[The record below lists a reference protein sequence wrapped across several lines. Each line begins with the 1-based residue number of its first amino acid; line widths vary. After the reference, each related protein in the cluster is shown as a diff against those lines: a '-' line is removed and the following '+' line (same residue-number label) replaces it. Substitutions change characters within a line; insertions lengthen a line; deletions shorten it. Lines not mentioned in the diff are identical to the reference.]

1 MDENLNNDDL
11 IMLDDIDLPDD
22 DVENEVE
29 EVETPEGKTEEP
41 KEETKEEPKEENE
54 ASLLN
59 AIKGKI
65 KYDGNEVE
73 VKSLDDLIANYQK
86 GLNYERLQ
94 AKLEKS
100 DNEKSVFIDERAKR
114 ANMSAEEYMKKVA
127 EYEEQQAKDKEEHDV
142 QRMIESGVDEVTARR
157 VAHVEAYMQK
167 LQAREN
173 ELNERE
179 EAKKAEEK
187 KDAEYKK
194 FLEAYPGINVDDIPK
209 EVFENAKDSNLLSVY
224 TAYENKTL
232 KEKLKQMEQNVK
244 NMETS
249 VVKPVGN
256 TTAETSKDP
265 FDIGFDSD

>member
-11 IMLDDIDLPDD
+11 IMLDDIDLPAD

-41 KEETKEEPKEENE
+41 KEEPKEENE

-59 AIKGKI
+59 ALKGKI
-65 KYDGNEVE
+65 KYDGNDVE

-86 GLNYERLQ
+86 GLNHERLQ

-100 DNEKSVFIDERAKR
+100 DNMKSNFIDERAKR
-114 ANMSAEEYMKKVA
+114 ANMSPEDYMKKVA
-127 EYEEQQAKDKEEHDV
+127 EYEEQQTKDKEEQDV
-142 QRMIESGVDEVTARR
+142 QKMIESGVDEATARR

-167 LQAREN
+167 LQSREN

-187 KDAEYKK
+187 KNEEYKK
-194 FLEAYPGINVDDIPK
+194 FLEAYPGISVDDIPK
-209 EVFENAKDSNLLSVY
+209 EVFENAKDSSLLTAY
-224 TAYENKTL
+224 TAYENKTF

-256 TTAETSKDP
+256 TTAESSKDP
-265 FDIGFDSD
+265 FDIGFDSE